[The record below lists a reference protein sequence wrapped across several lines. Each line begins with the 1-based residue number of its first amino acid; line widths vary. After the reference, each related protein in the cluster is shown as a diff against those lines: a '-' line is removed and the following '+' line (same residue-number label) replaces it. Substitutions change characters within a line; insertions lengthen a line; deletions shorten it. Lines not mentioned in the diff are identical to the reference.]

1 MDKKKLLYVLVPVV
15 LCVAVLGIIFF
26 PKGEPEPAD
35 SNEDKVAAVMENDV
49 TETAEETEDVGTKVL
64 DVPGTYSDDAEYEE
78 LTVTSPDVV
87 VENASAEILKIDAA
101 VGDGDVTLKN
111 VAVKNLQIY
120 GGGKNSIHLEN
131 VTVENMVVARKEDAV
146 RVVVDAL
153 SSVNIISLDEQAI
166 LETEGEITE
175 LYVNA
180 ESEIAIRGS
189 VAKVDVAEEAKDSK
203 IQVEGDVASLV
214 SAVKLTNL
222 TGKNK
227 IAEFRVTADAD
238 TGKTSQTANKNP
250 GQKNPAKP
258 ANKNEN
264 VSGAVGQNSGQN
276 SAQNN
281 GTVIDGNVNANPPQ
295 EGGNDAGSS
304 AEKIV
309 IERVQSSYA
318 KVTVTLSAPT
328 SAPVAKE
335 QISILCN
342 SGGSDMTILNVKTND
357 NKVYEIST
365 AVYKDNEYEIYM
377 TLPDGT
383 TVSKVF
389 EVRNDAPLLT
399 KFEASRI
406 NEGNAEL
413 FFVSDTAGDFYY
425 LLRERAAFRAAGS
438 VPAAELV
445 KSEGTKTSLN
455 YQANNIRISNLKT
468 DVAYEIWYLAVDH
481 NGKETLV
488 QGPVAVAAAPV
499 QEPQQNAVQ
508 ITDAKATDRYFDI
521 TLSGKPAE
529 ELTLAHFSIS
539 CPASSN
545 LHLGRMEKLS
555 DTQYRLH
562 MQDGYF
568 FQDMNNYTVIITYSD
583 KSISKYKFFVDLS
596 WPTISMP
603 TVTRNSDTE
612 ATFEFQSDEKG
623 TMWYLCLD
631 QDTVN
636 SNVTVDQVLSQGT
649 KLSFAEGNNRI
660 SLNGVTATS
669 RSLFYVYE
677 DLLGNRIRFVDA
689 VKIPEKS
696 PEIPQPPQG
705 EVQITNIVV
714 SQDYGPKNDC
724 TLLSLTFD
732 YDVQADQ
739 MYVSANDIEIT
750 QVGSSTVY
758 KGSKDIEVATT
769 AAGVEIKFIK
779 NLGMILPDG
788 EYQIKVELNKGTAI
802 KTFTVKS

>member
-15 LCVAVLGIIFF
+15 LCVVVLGIILF

-35 SNEDKVAAVMENDV
+35 GNEDKVAAVTENDV
-49 TETAEETEDVGTKVL
+49 TETVEETEETGTKVL
-64 DVPGTYSDDAEYEE
+64 DAPGTYSDDAEYEK

-87 VENASAEILKIDAA
+87 VENASAETLTIDAA

-111 VAVKNLQIY
+111 VSLTSLQIY

-153 SSVNIISLDEQAI
+153 SSVNTASLNEQTI

-180 ESEIAIRGS
+180 ESELAIRGS
-189 VAKVDVAEEAKDSK
+189 VEKINVAEEAKDSR

-214 SAVKLTNL
+214 SAAKLTNL
-222 TGKNK
+222 TGEDK
-227 IAEFRVTADAD
+227 IADFKVTTDAG
-238 TGKTSQTANKNP
+238 TGKTGQGGNKNKS
-250 GQKNPAKP
+250 QKNPAKP

-264 VSGAVGQNSGQN
+264 VSGTGGQNNG
-276 SAQNN
+276 QNN
-281 GTVIDGNVNANPPQ
+281 GTVIDGDVNPPQ
-295 EGGNDAGSS
+295 GGGSGS
-304 AEKIV
+304 DSSSEKIV

-328 SAPVAKE
+328 SVPVAKE

-406 NEGNAEL
+406 NEGNADL

-425 LLRERAAFRAAGS
+425 LLRENAASRAAGS
-438 VPAAELV
+438 VPTAEQV
-445 KSEGTKTSLN
+445 KSEGIKTSLN

-488 QGPVAVAAAPV
+488 QGPVAIAAAPA
-499 QEPQQNAVQ
+499 QEPPQNVIQ
-508 ITDAKATDRYFDI
+508 ITGAKATDRYFDI
-521 TLSGKPAE
+521 TLSGKPTE
-529 ELTLAHFSIS
+529 ELTLANFSIS
-539 CPASSN
+539 CPAASS
-545 LHLGRMEKLS
+545 LHLGKMEKLS

-562 MQDGYF
+562 MQEGYF

-583 KSISKYKFFVDLS
+583 KSVSKYKFFVDLS
-596 WPTISMP
+596 WPDIRMA

-612 ATFEFQSDEKG
+612 AVFEFQSDEKG

-631 QDTVN
+631 QETND
-636 SNVTVDQVLSQGT
+636 SGVTVDQVLSQGT
-649 KLSFAEGNNRI
+649 EVSFAEGTNRI
-660 SLNGVTATS
+660 PLNGVTAAS
-669 RSLFYVYE
+669 RSLFFVYE

-696 PEIPQPPQG
+696 PEIPQPPQD
-705 EVQITNIVV
+705 EVQITNLTV
-714 SQDYGPKNDC
+714 SKGQGPVNEC
-724 TLLSLTFD
+724 TVLSLTFD
-732 YDVQADQ
+732 YNVQDDQ
-739 MYVSANDIEIT
+739 MYVSADDIEIT

-758 KGSKDIEVATT
+758 TGSKDLGVDTT
-769 AAGVEIKFIK
+769 ASGVVIRFTK
-779 NLGMILPDG
+779 NLGTILPDG
-788 EYQIKVELNKGTAI
+788 EYQIKVQLNKGTAT

>member
-15 LCVAVLGIIFF
+15 LCVVVLGIILF
-26 PKGEPEPAD
+26 PKGEPAD
-35 SNEDKVAAVMENDV
+35 GNEDKVAVVTENDV
-49 TETAEETEDVGTKVL
+49 TETVEETEDTGTKVL
-64 DVPGTYSDDAEYEE
+64 DAPGTYSDDAEYEE

-87 VENASAEILKIDAA
+87 VENASAETLTIDAA

-111 VAVKNLQIY
+111 VAVTSLQIY

-153 SSVNIISLDEQAI
+153 SSVNTASLNGQTI

-180 ESEIAIRGS
+180 ESELAIRGS
-189 VAKVDVAEEAKDSK
+189 VEKINVAEEAKDSK

-214 SAVKLTNL
+214 SAAKLTNL
-222 TGKNK
+222 TGKDK
-227 IAEFRVTADAD
+227 IVDFKVTADAG
-238 TGKTSQTANKNP
+238 TGKTGQTGNKNQS
-250 GQKNPAKP
+250 QKNPAKP

-264 VSGAVGQNSGQN
+264 VSGTSGQN
-276 SAQNN
+276 NGQNN
-281 GTVIDGNVNANPPQ
+281 GTVIDGDVNPPQ
-295 EGGNDAGSS
+295 GGGSGSDSS

-328 SAPVAKE
+328 SVPVTKE

-406 NEGNAEL
+406 NEGNADL

-425 LLRERAAFRAAGS
+425 LLRENAASRAAES
-438 VPAAELV
+438 VPTAEQV
-445 KSEGTKTSLN
+445 KSEGVKTSLN

-468 DVAYEIWYLAVDH
+468 DVAYEVWYLAVDH
-481 NGKETLV
+481 NGKESLV
-488 QGPVAVAAAPV
+488 QGPVAIAAAPAA
-499 QEPQQNAVQ
+499 EPQQNAIQ
-508 ITDAKATDRYFDI
+508 IIDAKATDRYFDI

-529 ELTLAHFSIS
+529 ELTLANFSIS

-562 MQDGYF
+562 MQEGYF
-568 FQDMNNYTVIITYSD
+568 FQDMNNYTVLITYSD
-583 KSISKYKFFVDLS
+583 KSVSKYKFFVDLS

-603 TVTRNSDTE
+603 RVTRNSDTE
-612 ATFEFQSDEKG
+612 AVFEFQSDEKG

-631 QDTVN
+631 QDTIN
-636 SNVTVDQVLSQGT
+636 SDVTVEQVVSQGT
-649 KLSFAEGNNRI
+649 KVSFAEGNSRMP
-660 SLNGVTATS
+660 LNGVTAET

-677 DLLGNRIRFVDA
+677 DLLGNRIRFVAA

-696 PEIPQPPQG
+696 PEIPQPPQD
-705 EVQITNIVV
+705 EVQITNLTV
-714 SQDYGPKNDC
+714 SKDQGPVNEC
-724 TLLSLTFD
+724 TVLSLTFD
-732 YDVQADQ
+732 YNVQDDQ
-739 MYVSANDIEIT
+739 MYVSADDIEIT

-758 KGSKDIEVATT
+758 TGPKDLEVSTNAN
-769 AAGVEIKFIK
+769 GVEIRFTK
-779 NLGMILPDG
+779 NLGTILPDG
-788 EYQIKVELNKGTAI
+788 EYQIKVQLNKGTAT